1 MHQPPLP
8 LTQDLVL
15 IGGGHTHALVLR
27 KWAMKPLPGARLTL
41 INPGPTAPY
50 SGMLPGFVAGHYNR
64 DQLDIDLVR
73 LAQTANARLILGS
86 VTGIDP
92 DSGTI
97 QTDTHPPIGFDVASV
112 DVGITSDMPDL
123 PGFSDHAVPAKPLG
137 PFAAKWDAFRKG
149 TGPATVAVIGGGVA
163 GAELAM
169 AMAHALN
176 QRKRHAT
183 IHLID
188 NATALSALPAKS
200 ATQLRAAIKALNIVL
215 HENAQITHLGKNS
228 INLDDGSSISAQFIT
243 GAAGARPYSWLAET
257 GLTTHDGFLTV
268 NDRLQTSDARI
279 FAVGDCAHM
288 AHAPRPKAG
297 VYAVR
302 QAPVLFHNLASSLS
316 GGLLKTYVPQ
326 KDYLKLI
333 SLGKKS
339 ALGDRFGLTF
349 TGPWVWDWKDRIDRK
364 FMDKF
369 DDLPKMSTPPL
380 PYPHA
385 KGVGQAMGPKPL
397 CGGCGAKL
405 GRDALSKSLATL
417 KPAQRA
423 DITPLPGDDAALLL
437 TGGARQVFTTDHLRS
452 FWPDP
457 AVMARIATHHALG
470 DIWAMGANP
479 QAATLSI
486 TLPRLSEPLAERTLT
501 EILTSAQTIL
511 QDAGADIVGGHSTL
525 GDELTIG
532 LAVTGLLENDA
543 ITLGGAQD
551 GAALILTKPIGTGVI
566 MAALMSGNARGADVA
581 GALQA
586 MQQGQK
592 TAAHILRDTAQAMT
606 DLTGFGLAGH
616 TQNICVAS
624 GLSATLTLDAI
635 PLLPG
640 ALDLSERGEHSSLY
654 ANNRAGFANIPD
666 GPHSRLLFDPQTGGG
681 LLAAVP
687 ADQAEALIDTLR
699 QNGHPDSALIG
710 HLHTG
715 QFGQVSIA

>member
-50 SGMLPGFVAGHYNR
+50 SGMLPGFVAGHYTR

-73 LAQTANARLILGS
+73 LAQAANARLILGS

-92 DSGTI
+92 ATSTVQI
-97 QTDTHPPIGFDVASV
+97 DTHPPVGFDVVSV
-112 DVGITSDMPDL
+112 DVGITSDMPAL
-123 PGFSDHAVPAKPLG
+123 PGFADHAIPAKPLG
-137 PFAAKWDAFRKG
+137 AFAARWDAFRKG
-149 TGPATVAVIGGGVA
+149 TGPATVAIIGGGVA
-163 GAELAM
+163 GVELAM
-169 AMAHALN
+169 AMSHAL
-176 QRKRHAT
+176 QKRKRPAT

-200 ATQLRAAIKALNIVL
+200 AARLRDAMTAHNVTL
-215 HENAQITHLGKNS
+215 HEQTSITHLTANT
-228 INLDDGSSISAQFIT
+228 IHLQDGATIAADFIT
-243 GAAGARPYSWLAET
+243 GAAGARPYPWMVDT
-257 GLTTHDGFLTV
+257 GLDTQNGFLTV
-268 NDRLQTSDARI
+268 DDHLQTSDPRI

-316 GGLLKTYVPQ
+316 GGPLKPYIPQ

-364 FMDKF
+364 FMDQF
-369 DDLPKMSTPPL
+369 DHLPKMPTLPL
-380 PYPHA
+380 PYPRA
-385 KGVGQAMGPKPL
+385 KGVQQAMGPKPM

-405 GRDALSKSLATL
+405 GRDALSNALATL
-417 KPAQRA
+417 KPTQRA
-423 DITPLPGDDAALLL
+423 DITPLPGDDAALLT

-452 FWPDP
+452 FWGDP

-470 DIWAMGANP
+470 DIWAMGADP

-486 TLPRLSEPLAERTLT
+486 TLPRLSDGLAQRTLT
-501 EILTSAQTIL
+501 EILTSAQVIL
-511 QDAGADIVGGHSTL
+511 QEAGAEIVGGHSTF

-532 LAVTGLLENDA
+532 LALTGLCDA
-543 ITLGGAQD
+543 DPITLGGAQD
-551 GAALILTKPIGTGVI
+551 GAVLILTKPIGTGVI
-566 MAALMSGNARGADVA
+566 MAAAMSGKARGADVA
-581 GALQA
+581 GALDA
-586 MQQGQK
+586 MQQGQNS
-592 TAAHILRDTAQAMT
+592 ASCILRKSALAMT

-616 TQNICVAS
+616 TQNLCIAS
-624 GLSATLTLDAI
+624 GLSATLTPDAI
-635 PLLPG
+635 PCLSG

-654 ANNRAGFANIPD
+654 TNNRAGFSNIPD
-666 GPHSRLLFDPQTGGG
+666 NPQSRLLFDPQTGGG

-687 ADQAEALIDTLR
+687 ADQADNILHDLHKAGYTDAAR
-699 QNGHPDSALIG
+699 IG
-710 HLHTG
+710 DLHG
-715 QFGQVSIA
+715 GPVGQVSIT

>member
-50 SGMLPGFVAGHYNR
+50 SGMLPGFVAGHYTR

-73 LAQTANARLILGS
+73 LAQFANARLILGS

-92 DSGTI
+92 ARGTVHI
-97 QTDTHPPIGFDVASV
+97 DTHPLIGFDACSV
-112 DVGITSDMPDL
+112 DVGITSDMPAL
-123 PGFSDHAVPAKPLG
+123 PGFADHAIPAKPLG
-137 PFAAKWDAFRKG
+137 PFAAKWDSFRNRI
-149 TGPATVAVIGGGVA
+149 GPANVAIIGGGVA

-169 AMAHALN
+169 AMAHALK
-176 QRKRHAT
+176 KRNRPAT

-200 ATQLRAAIKALNIVL
+200 ADKLRDAMKSLNIIL
-215 HENAQITHLGKNS
+215 HENTQITHLGKDT
-228 INLDDGSSISAQFIT
+228 ITLDDGSSITAQFIT
-243 GAAGARPYSWLAET
+243 GAAGARPYPWLAQT

-268 NDRLQTSDARI
+268 NDRLQTSDPRI

-288 AHAPRPKAG
+288 SHAPRPKAG

-316 GGLLKTYVPQ
+316 GGPLKTYVPQ

-349 TGPWVWDWKDRIDRK
+349 TGPWVWGWKDRIDRK
-364 FMDKF
+364 FMDQF
-369 DDLPKMSTPPL
+369 DQLPKMPTAPL
-380 PYPHA
+380 PYPRA
-385 KGVGQAMGPKPL
+385 KGVQQATGTKPL

-417 KPAQRA
+417 QPAQRT

-452 FWPDP
+452 FWADP
-457 AVMARIATHHALG
+457 AEMARIATHHALG

-501 EILTSAQTIL
+501 EILTSAQAIL

-532 LAVTGLLENDA
+532 LAVTGLLDRDP

-566 MAALMSGNARGADVA
+566 MAALMSGKARGADFA
-581 GALQA
+581 AALDA

-592 TAAHILRDTAQAMT
+592 SASHILRDKAQAMT

-616 TQNICVAS
+616 TQNICAAS
-624 GLSATLTLDAI
+624 GLAATLTLDAI

-654 ANNRAGFANIPD
+654 DNNRAGFSNIPD
-666 GPHSRLLFDPQTGGG
+666 SPLTRLLFDPQTGGG

-687 ADQAEALIDTLR
+687 ADQAQTLIDKLH
-699 QNGHPDSALIG
+699 QNGHPDSAIIG
-710 HLHTG
+710 HLHRGPVG
-715 QFGQVSIA
+715 QISIA

>member
-50 SGMLPGFVAGHYNR
+50 SGMLPGFVAGHYSR

-73 LAQTANARLILGS
+73 LAQAAKARLILGS

-92 DSGTI
+92 DNSTV
-97 QTDTHPPIGFDVASV
+97 QVDTHPPVGFDVLSV
-112 DVGITSDMPDL
+112 DVGITSDMPTL

-137 PFAAKWDAFRKG
+137 PFAAKWDSFRTG
-149 TGPATVAVIGGGVA
+149 TGPATVAIIGGGVA

-169 AMAHALN
+169 AMAHALK
-176 QRKRHAT
+176 QRKRPAT

-188 NATALSALPAKS
+188 NAIALSALPTKS
-200 ATQLRAAIKALNIVL
+200 ATQLRAAIKTLNIVL
-215 HENAQITHLGKNS
+215 HENAQITHLGKHT
-228 INLDDGSSISAQFIT
+228 ITLDDGSTINARFIT
-243 GAAGARPYSWLAET
+243 GAAGARPYPWLANTE
-257 GLTTHDGFLTV
+257 LTTHDGFLTV
-268 NDRLQTSDARI
+268 NDHLQTSDPRI

-288 AHAPRPKAG
+288 THAPRPKAG

-302 QAPVLFHNLASSLS
+302 QAPVLVRNLAASLS
-316 GGLLKTYVPQ
+316 GDPLKTYVPQ

-349 TGPWVWDWKDRIDRK
+349 SGPWVWDWKDRIDRK
-364 FMDKF
+364 FMDQF
-369 DDLPKMSTPPL
+369 DTLPKMPTPPL
-380 PYPHA
+380 PYPRA
-385 KGVGQAMGPKPL
+385 KGVKQAMGPKPL

-417 KPAQRA
+417 KPAQRP
-423 DITPLPGDDAALLL
+423 DITPLPGDDAALLH

-486 TLPRLSEPLAERTLT
+486 TLPRMAETLAQRTLT

-511 QDAGADIVGGHSTL
+511 QDAGADVVGGHSTF
-525 GDELTIG
+525 GDDLTIG
-532 LAVTGLLENDA
+532 LAVTGLIDRDP
-543 ITLGGAQD
+543 ITLSGAQD

-566 MAALMSGNARGADVA
+566 MAALMSGKARGSDVA
-581 GALQA
+581 DALDA
-586 MQQGQK
+586 MQKGQK
-592 TAAHILRDTAQAMT
+592 TATHILRDVAEAMT

-616 TQNICVAS
+616 TQNICAAS
-624 GLSATLTLDAI
+624 GLSATLSLDAI

-654 ANNRAGFANIPD
+654 ENNRAGFANITDTPN
-666 GPHSRLLFDPQTGGG
+666 SRLLFDPQTGGG

-687 ADQAEALIDTLR
+687 ADQAEQTLEKLR
-699 QNGHPDSALIG
+699 QNGHPDSAIIG
-710 HLHTG
+710 RLQTG
-715 QFGQVSIA
+715 PVGQVSIA

>member
-1 MHQPPLP
+1 MHQSPLP
-8 LTQDLVL
+8 LSQDLVL

-27 KWAMKPLPGARLTL
+27 KWAMNPLPGARLTL

-50 SGMLPGFVAGHYNR
+50 SGMLPGFVAGHYSR
-64 DQLDIDLVR
+64 EQLDIDLVR
-73 LAQTANARLILGS
+73 LAQAANARLILGS
-86 VTGIDP
+86 VIGIDP
-92 DSGTI
+92 VSSTVQI
-97 QTDTHPPIGFDVASV
+97 DTHPPVGFDALSV
-112 DVGITSDMPDL
+112 DVGITSDMPAL
-123 PGFSDHAVPAKPLG
+123 PGFADHAVPAKPLG
-137 PFAAKWDAFRKG
+137 PFAAQWDSFRNG
-149 TGPATVAVIGGGVA
+149 TGPTSVAIIGGGVA

-169 AMAHALN
+169 AMSFALKHRN
-176 QRKRHAT
+176 RPAT

-188 NATALSALPAKS
+188 NATALSALPFKS
-200 ATQLRAAIKALNIVL
+200 AAKLREAMKALDIVL
-215 HENAQITHLGKNS
+215 HENVQITHLTAHTIHLHDGGS
-228 INLDDGSSISAQFIT
+228 ITARFIT
-243 GAAGARPYSWLAET
+243 GAAGARPYPWLTHT

-268 NDRLQTSDARI
+268 NTRLQTSDPRI

-316 GGLLKTYVPQ
+316 GGPLKTYVPQ

-349 TGPWVWDWKDRIDRK
+349 TGPWVWDWKDRIDRT
-364 FMDKF
+364 FMDQF
-369 DDLPKMSTPPL
+369 DQLPKMPTAPL
-380 PYPHA
+380 PYPRA
-385 KGVGQAMGPKPL
+385 KGVQQAIGPKPL

-405 GRDALSKSLATL
+405 GRDALSRSLATL
-417 KPAQRA
+417 KPTQRT
-423 DITPLPGDDAALLL
+423 DITPLPGDDAALIN

-470 DIWAMGANP
+470 DIWAMGADP

-486 TLPRLSEPLAERTLT
+486 TLPRLSEALAERTLT

-511 QDAGADIVGGHSTL
+511 HAAGADVVGGHSTF

-532 LAVTGLLENDA
+532 LALTGLLDRDP

-566 MAALMSGNARGADVA
+566 MAALMSGKARGADVA
-581 GALQA
+581 AALEA
-586 MQQGQK
+586 MQQGQI
-592 TAAHILRDTAQAMT
+592 TASHILRDAAQAMT

-616 TQNICVAS
+616 TQNICAAS
-624 GLSATLTLDAI
+624 GLAATLTLDAI

-654 ANNRAGFANIPD
+654 ANNRAGFSNIPEN
-666 GPHSRLLFDPQTGGG
+666 PHSRLLFDPQTGGG
-681 LLAAVP
+681 LLAVVP
-687 ADQAEALIDTLR
+687 ADQAKTLIEKLH
-699 QNGHPDSALIG
+699 QNGHPDSAVIG
-710 HLHTG
+710 HLHNG
-715 QFGQVSIA
+715 PVGQVSIA

>member
-1 MHQPPLP
+1 
-8 LTQDLVL
+8 
-15 IGGGHTHALVLR
+15 
-27 KWAMKPLPGARLTL
+27 
-41 INPGPTAPY
+41 
-50 SGMLPGFVAGHYNR
+50 
-64 DQLDIDLVR
+64 
-73 LAQTANARLILGS
+73 
-86 VTGIDP
+86 
-92 DSGTI
+92 
-97 QTDTHPPIGFDVASV
+97 
-112 DVGITSDMPDL
+112 
-123 PGFSDHAVPAKPLG
+123 
-137 PFAAKWDAFRKG
+137 
-149 TGPATVAVIGGGVA
+149 IGGGVA
-163 GAELAM
+163 GAKLAM
-169 AMAHALN
+169 AMAHALK
-176 QRKRHAT
+176 KRSRPAT

-188 NATALSALPAKS
+188 NATALSALPEKS
-200 ATQLRAAIKALNIVL
+200 AHKLRDAMKSLNIIL
-215 HENAQITHLGKNS
+215 HENTQITHLGKDT
-228 INLDDGSSISAQFIT
+228 IILDDGRSITAQFVT
-243 GAAGARPYSWLAET
+243 GAAGARPYPWLAQT
-257 GLTTHDGFLTV
+257 GLTTHDGFLNV
-268 NDRLQTSDARI
+268 NDRLQTSDPRI

-288 AHAPRPKAG
+288 SHAPRPKAG

-316 GGLLKTYVPQ
+316 GGPLKTYVPQ

-349 TGPWVWDWKDRIDRK
+349 IGPWVWDWKDRIDRK
-364 FMDKF
+364 FMDQF
-369 DDLPKMSTPPL
+369 DKLPKMPTPPL
-380 PYPHA
+380 PYPRA
-385 KGVGQAMGPKPL
+385 KGVQQAMGPKPL

-417 KPAQRA
+417 KPVQRN

-452 FWPDP
+452 FWADP

-532 LAVTGLLENDA
+532 LAVTGLLDRDP

-566 MAALMSGNARGADVA
+566 MAALMSGKARGADVA
-581 GALQA
+581 AALDA

-592 TAAHILRDTAQAMT
+592 SAAQTLRDAAQAMT

-616 TQNICVAS
+616 TQNICAAS
-624 GLSATLTLDAI
+624 GLAATLTLDTI

-654 ANNRAGFANIPD
+654 DNNRAGFSNIPD
-666 GPHSRLLFDPQTGGG
+666 SPLTRLLFDPQTGGG

-687 ADQAEALIDTLR
+687 ADQAQTLIDKLH
-699 QNGHPDSALIG
+699 QNGHPGSTVIG

-715 QFGQVSIA
+715 PVGQISIA

>member
-1 MHQPPLP
+1 MQQPPLP

-50 SGMLPGFVAGHYNR
+50 SGMLPGFVAGHYTR

-73 LAQTANARLILGS
+73 LAQSANAQLILGS

-92 DSGTI
+92 ASGTI
-97 QTDTHPPIGFDVASV
+97 QTDTHPPIGFDACSV
-112 DVGITSDMPDL
+112 DVGITSDMPAL
-123 PGFSDHAVPAKPLG
+123 PGFADHAVPAKPLG
-137 PFAAKWDAFRKG
+137 PFAARWDTFRNG
-149 TGPATVAVIGGGVA
+149 TSPATVAVIGGGVA

-169 AMAHALN
+169 AMAHALTL
-176 QRKRHAT
+176 RKRQAT

-200 ATQLRAAIKALNIVL
+200 ASQLRAAIKALNIVL
-215 HENAQITHLGKNS
+215 HENAQITHLGKDT
-228 INLDDGSSISAQFIT
+228 ITLDDGSSITAQFIT
-243 GAAGARPYSWLAET
+243 GAAGARPYPWLAQT

-268 NDRLQTSDARI
+268 NDRLQTSDPRI

-288 AHAPRPKAG
+288 SHAPRPKAG

-316 GGLLKTYVPQ
+316 GGPLKTYVPQ

-364 FMDKF
+364 FMDQF
-369 DDLPKMSTPPL
+369 DQPSKMPTAPL
-380 PYPHA
+380 PYPRA
-385 KGVGQAMGPKPL
+385 KGVQQAMGPKPL

-452 FWPDP
+452 FWADP

-532 LAVTGLLENDA
+532 LAVTGLLDRDP
-543 ITLGGAQD
+543 ITLSGAQD

-566 MAALMSGNARGADVA
+566 MAALMSGKARGADVA
-581 GALQA
+581 AALDA

-592 TAAHILRDTAQAMT
+592 SAAQTLRDAAQAMT

-616 TQNICVAS
+616 TQNICAAS
-624 GLSATLTLDAI
+624 GLAATLTLDTI

-654 ANNRAGFANIPD
+654 DNNRAGFSNIPD
-666 GPHSRLLFDPQTGGG
+666 SPLTSLLFDPQTGGG

-687 ADQAEALIDTLR
+687 ADQAQTLIDKLH
-699 QNGHPDSALIG
+699 QNGHPGSTVIG
-710 HLHTG
+710 HLHRGPVG
-715 QFGQVSIA
+715 QISIA

>member
-50 SGMLPGFVAGHYNR
+50 SGMLPGFVAGHYSR

-73 LAQTANARLILGS
+73 LAQAANACLILGS

-92 DSGTI
+92 ARGLI

-123 PGFSDHAVPAKPLG
+123 PGFPDHAVPAKPLG
-137 PFAAKWDAFRKG
+137 PFAAQWDAFRNG

-169 AMAHALN
+169 AMAHALK

-188 NATALSALPAKS
+188 NATALTALPAKS

-215 HENAQITHLGKNS
+215 HENAQITHLGKDT
-228 INLDDGSSISAQFIT
+228 ITLDDGSSITARFIT
-243 GAAGARPYSWLAET
+243 GAAGARPYPWLAET

-288 AHAPRPKAG
+288 AQAPRPKAG

-302 QAPVLFHNLASSLS
+302 QAPVLFHNLASALS
-316 GGLLKTYVPQ
+316 GGPLKTYVPQ

-364 FMDKF
+364 FMDQF
-369 DDLPKMSTPPL
+369 DDLPKMPTPPL
-380 PYPHA
+380 PYPRA
-385 KGVGQAMGPKPL
+385 KGVQQAMGPKPL

-452 FWPDP
+452 FWSDP

-532 LAVTGLLENDA
+532 LAVTGLLDRDA

-551 GAALILTKPIGTGVI
+551 GAALILTKSIGTGVI
-566 MAALMSGNARGADVA
+566 MAALMSGKARGADVA
-581 GALQA
+581 GALDT

-592 TAAHILRDTAQAMT
+592 TAAHILRDVAQAMT

-616 TQNICVAS
+616 TQNICIAS
-624 GLSATLTLDAI
+624 GLSATLTLDTI

-640 ALDLSERGEHSSLY
+640 ALVLSERGEHSSLY
-654 ANNRAGFANIPD
+654 ANNRAGFSNIPD
-666 GPHSRLLFDPQTGGG
+666 SPHSRLLFDPQTGGG

-687 ADQAEALIDTLR
+687 VDQADALVDTLR
-699 QNGHPDSALIG
+699 QNGHPDSAIIG
-710 HLHTG
+710 HLHAG
-715 QFGQVSIA
+715 PVGQVSIA

>member
-1 MHQPPLP
+1 MHQPHLP

-50 SGMLPGFVAGHYNR
+50 SGMLPGFVAGHYSR

-73 LAQTANARLILGS
+73 LAQAANARLILGS

-92 DSGTI
+92 NSSAVQI
-97 QTDTHPPIGFDVASV
+97 DTHPPVGFDVLSV
-112 DVGITSDMPDL
+112 DVGITSDMPAL
-123 PGFSDHAVPAKPLG
+123 PGFAEHAIPAKPLG
-137 PFAAKWDAFRKG
+137 PFAARWDSFRNR
-149 TGPATVAVIGGGVA
+149 TGPANVAIIGGGVA

-169 AMAHALN
+169 AMAHALK
-176 QRKRHAT
+176 KRNRPAT

-188 NATALSALPAKS
+188 NATILSALPAKS
-200 ATQLRAAIKALNIVL
+200 AAELRGAIKAFNIIL
-215 HENAQITHLGKNS
+215 HKNVQITHLGKHT
-228 INLDDGSSISAQFIT
+228 INLDDGSSITAQFIT
-243 GAAGARPYSWLAET
+243 GAAGARPYAWLADT

-268 NDRLQTSDARI
+268 NDRLQTSDPRI

-302 QAPVLFHNLASSLS
+302 QAPVLLYNLASSLS
-316 GGLLKTYVPQ
+316 GGPLKTYVPQ

-364 FMDKF
+364 FMDQF
-369 DDLPKMSTPPL
+369 DTLPKMPTPPL
-380 PYPHA
+380 PYPRA
-385 KGVGQAMGPKPL
+385 KGVQQAMGPKPL

-417 KPAQRA
+417 KPAQRS
-423 DITPLPGDDAALLL
+423 DITPLPGDDAAVLQ

-452 FWPDP
+452 FWPDS

-486 TLPRLSEPLAERTLT
+486 TLPRLSETLAERTLT

-525 GDELTIG
+525 GDDLTIG
-532 LAVTGLLENDA
+532 LAVTGLLDRDA
-543 ITLGGAQD
+543 ITLSGAQS

-566 MAALMSGNARGADVA
+566 MAALMSGKARGADVA
-581 GALQA
+581 GALDA

-592 TAAHILRDTAQAMT
+592 TAAYILGNVAQAMT

-616 TQNICVAS
+616 TQNICAAS
-624 GLSATLTLDAI
+624 GLSATLTLEAV
-635 PLLPG
+635 PLLHG

-654 ANNRAGFANIPD
+654 ENNRAGFSNIPD
-666 GPHSRLLFDPQTGGG
+666 SPNTRLLFDPQTGGG

-687 ADQAEALIDTLR
+687 SDQAKQTLKKLH
-699 QNGHPDSALIG
+699 QNGHPDSAIIG
-710 HLHTG
+710 HLHDG
-715 QFGQVSIA
+715 RVGQVSIA

>member
-50 SGMLPGFVAGHYNR
+50 SGMLPGFVAGHYSR

-73 LAQTANARLILGS
+73 LAQAANARLIIGS
-86 VTGIDP
+86 VTGINLA
-92 DSGTI
+92 SSTI
-97 QTDTHPPIGFDVASV
+97 DIDTHPAIGFDIASV
-112 DVGITSDMPDL
+112 DVGITSDMPSL
-123 PGFSDHAVPAKPLG
+123 PGFADHAVPAKPLG
-137 PFAAKWDAFRKG
+137 PFAAKWDAYRQG
-149 TGPATVAVIGGGVA
+149 EGPASVAIIGGGVA
-163 GAELAM
+163 GVELSM
-169 AMAHALN
+169 AMAHALSK
-176 QRKRHAT
+176 RKRASE

-188 NATALSALPAKS
+188 NATALSALPPNS
-200 ATQLRAAIKALNIVL
+200 ADRLRDALRAQSVTL
-215 HENAQITHLGKNS
+215 HENAQITHLTAGALHLK
-228 INLDDGSSISAQFIT
+228 DGSSIEADFIT
-243 GAAGARPYSWLAET
+243 GAAGARPYPWLTKT

-268 NDRLQTSDARI
+268 NNRLQTSDTRI

-288 AHAPRPKAG
+288 TYAPRPKAG

-316 GGLLKTYVPQ
+316 GGPLKTYVPQ

-349 TGPWVWDWKDRIDRK
+349 SGPWVWDWKDRIDRK
-364 FMDKF
+364 FMDQF
-369 DDLPKMSTPPL
+369 DDLPKMPTPKL
-380 PYPHA
+380 PYPRA
-385 KGVGQAMGPKPL
+385 KGVQKAMGPKPL

-405 GRDALSKSLATL
+405 GRDALSNSLATL

-423 DITPLPGDDAALLL
+423 DITPLPGDDAALLA

-452 FWPDP
+452 FWSDP

-470 DIWAMGANP
+470 DIWAMGADP

-486 TLPRLSEPLAERTLT
+486 TLPRLSETLAERTLT
-501 EILTSAQTIL
+501 EILTSAQYIL

-532 LAVTGLLENDA
+532 LSVTGLLDRDPV
-543 ITLGGAQD
+543 TLKGAQD
-551 GAALILTKPIGTGVI
+551 GAELILTKPIGTGVI
-566 MAALMSGNARGADVA
+566 MAALMSGKARGAYIA
-581 GALQA
+581 RALQT
-586 MQQGQK
+586 MQQSQK
-592 TAAHILRDTAQAMT
+592 TAARILRDAAQAMT

-616 TQNICVAS
+616 AQNICRAS

-640 ALDLSERGEHSSLY
+640 ALELSERGEHSSLY
-654 ANNRAGFANIPD
+654 KNNRAGFSTIED
-666 GPHSRLLFDPQTGGG
+666 SPHSRLLFDPQTGGG

-687 ADQAEALIDTLR
+687 ADQARLLVDALHE
-699 QNGHPDSALIG
+699 NGHPDSAVIG
-710 HLHTG
+710 QLQAGPTG
-715 QFGQVSIA
+715 QISIA

>member
-50 SGMLPGFVAGHYNR
+50 SGMLPGFVAGHYTR

-73 LAQTANARLILGS
+73 LAQFANARLILGS

-92 DSGTI
+92 ARGTVQI
-97 QTDTHPPIGFDVASV
+97 DTHPPIGFDACSV
-112 DVGITSDMPDL
+112 DVGITSDMPAL
-123 PGFSDHAVPAKPLG
+123 PGFADHAIPAKPLG
-137 PFAAKWDAFRKG
+137 PFAAEWDSFRNR
-149 TGPATVAVIGGGVA
+149 TGPANVAIIGGGVA

-169 AMAHALN
+169 AMAHALK
-176 QRKRHAT
+176 KRNRPAT

-200 ATQLRAAIKALNIVL
+200 ADKLRDAMKSLNIIL
-215 HENAQITHLGKNS
+215 HENTQITHLGKDT
-228 INLDDGSSISAQFIT
+228 ITLDDGSSITAQFIT
-243 GAAGARPYSWLAET
+243 GAAGARPYPWLAQT

-268 NDRLQTSDARI
+268 NDRLQTSDPRI

-288 AHAPRPKAG
+288 SRAPRPKAG

-316 GGLLKTYVPQ
+316 GGPLKTYVPQ

-339 ALGDRFGLTF
+339 ALGDRIGLTF
-349 TGPWVWDWKDRIDRK
+349 TGPWVWGWKDRIDRK
-364 FMDKF
+364 FMDQF
-369 DDLPKMSTPPL
+369 DQLPKMPTAPL
-380 PYPHA
+380 PYPRA
-385 KGVGQAMGPKPL
+385 KGVQQAMGPKPL

-417 KPAQRA
+417 KPTQRA

-452 FWPDP
+452 FWADP

-532 LAVTGLLENDA
+532 LAVTGLLDRDP

-566 MAALMSGNARGADVA
+566 MAALMSGKARGADVA
-581 GALQA
+581 AALDA

-592 TAAHILRDTAQAMT
+592 SAAHILRDAAQAMT

-616 TQNICVAS
+616 TQNICAAS
-624 GLSATLTLDAI
+624 GLAATLTLDTI

-654 ANNRAGFANIPD
+654 ENNRAGFSNIPD
-666 GPHSRLLFDPQTGGG
+666 SPLTRLLFDPQTGGG

-687 ADQAEALIDTLR
+687 ADQAQTLIDKLH
-699 QNGHPDSALIG
+699 QNGHPGSTVIG
-710 HLHTG
+710 HLHRGPVG
-715 QFGQVSIA
+715 QISIA

>member
-50 SGMLPGFVAGHYNR
+50 SGMLPGFVAGHYSR
-64 DQLDIDLVR
+64 EQLDIDLVR
-73 LAQTANARLILGS
+73 LAQAANARLIIGS
-86 VTGIDP
+86 VIGIDP
-92 DSGTI
+92 NSSAI
-97 QTDTHPPIGFDVASV
+97 EIDTHPAIGFDTASV
-112 DVGITSDMPDL
+112 DVGITSDMPSL
-123 PGFSDHAVPAKPLG
+123 PGFAEHAIPAKPLG
-137 PFAAKWDAFRKG
+137 PFAAKWDAYR
-149 TGPATVAVIGGGVA
+149 TGEGPTSVAIIGGGVA
-163 GAELAM
+163 GVELAM
-169 AMAHALN
+169 AMSHALS
-176 QRKRHAT
+176 KRNRASE

-188 NATALSALPAKS
+188 NSTALSALPSKS
-200 ATQLRAAIKALNIVL
+200 ADRLRAALRDQNVTL
-215 HENAQITHLGKNS
+215 HENAEITHLTANAIHLKH
-228 INLDDGSSISAQFIT
+228 GSTIEADFIT
-243 GAAGARPYSWLAET
+243 GAAGARPYPWLAET

-288 AHAPRPKAG
+288 SHAPRPKAG

-316 GGLLKTYVPQ
+316 GGPLKSYVPQ

-339 ALGDRFGLTF
+339 ALGDRFGLAF
-349 TGPWVWDWKDRIDRK
+349 SGSWVWDWKDRIDRK
-364 FMDKF
+364 FMNQF
-369 DDLPKMSTPPL
+369 DDLPRMPKPPL
-380 PYPHA
+380 PYPRA
-385 KGVGQAMGPKPL
+385 KGVQKAMGPKPL

-405 GRDALSKSLATL
+405 GRDALSHSLATL
-417 KPAQRA
+417 KPAQRD
-423 DITPLPGDDAALLL
+423 DITPLPGDDAALLN
-437 TGGARQVFTTDHLRS
+437 TGGARQVLTTDHLRS
-452 FWPDP
+452 FWSDP

-470 DIWAMGANP
+470 DIWAMGADP

-486 TLPRLSEPLAERTLT
+486 TLPRLSETLAERTLT
-501 EILTSAQTIL
+501 EILTSAQSIL

-525 GDELTIG
+525 GDEFTIG
-532 LAVTGLLENDA
+532 LSVTGLLDRDPV
-543 ITLGGAQD
+543 TLGGAQD
-551 GAALILTKPIGTGVI
+551 GSALILTKPIGTGVI
-566 MAALMSGNARGADVA
+566 MAALMSGKARGEHVAD
-581 GALQA
+581 ALQA

-592 TAAHILRDTAQAMT
+592 TAAHLLRDAAQAMT

-616 TQNICVAS
+616 TQNICLAS

-640 ALDLSERGEHSSLY
+640 ALALTERGEHSSLY
-654 ANNRAGFANIPD
+654 ANNRAGFSNIED
-666 GPHSRLLFDPQTGGG
+666 SPHSRLLFDPQTGGG

-687 ADQAEALIDTLR
+687 ADQAGILIETLH
-699 QNGHPDSALIG
+699 QNGHPDSAIIG
-710 HLHTG
+710 HLQVGPIG
-715 QFGQVSIA
+715 QISIV